1 MTHESHPAGREP
13 LAKDVYS
20 REVDYSEAD
29 SQPLLDETGN
39 KVKDQKGNTVH
50 GEPAH

>member
-1 MTHESHPAGREP
+1 MAHESHPAAREIIIDCIDIRRP
-13 LAKDVYS
+13 
-20 REVDYSEAD
+20 DYIEAD

-39 KVKDQKGNTVH
+39 RIKDENNNDLS